1 MNSTNFA
8 SYLIYLDSKT
18 EDTPASQPLDY
29 IKDQKAKYE
38 ALKEAINTIDD
49 NNMDFNEKLE
59 LQINCKDSEGNR

>member
-1 MNSTNFA
+1 MNSTNLA
-8 SYLIYLDSKT
+8 SYVIYLDSKT
-18 EDTPASQPLDY
+18 EDTSASQPLDY

-59 LQINCKDSEGNR
+59 LQINCEDSEGNR